1 MLCFCIF
8 AKIMIVLTSMIF
20 AERPFENLNWVIIVL
35 VITMLI
41 LVISKAVFSNNFYA
55 IGSLER
61 FVEVNDNQQIFSLIN
76 QFLFAV
82 LLGTLCVPYLIEDYD
97 YIFYLP
103 IVKAVSLAVILL
115 LFFWA
120 KSLFAALGAYAFKLS
135 YNNTVNFRVASYYRF
150 YSVAVLWL
158 AVLLFYFSDVSRLII
173 FLICLIILVLLRVLN
188 FTYRIK
194 NQQEQISK
202 NWYYNILYL
211 CALEILP
218 LLVLYKFLTVW

>member
-1 MLCFCIF
+1 MT
-8 AKIMIVLTSMIF
+8 VLTSMIF
-20 AERPFENLNWVIIVL
+20 AERSFENLNWVIIMLMATLLVL
-35 VITMLI
+35 VVSRVL
-41 LVISKAVFSNNFYA
+41 FSNNFYA
-55 IGSLER
+55 IGSLEK

-76 QFLFAV
+76 QLLFAV
-82 LLGTLCVPYLIEDYD
+82 LLGSLCVPYLIEDYD
-97 YIFYLP
+97 YIFYTP
-103 IVKAVSLAVILL
+103 TFKAIIIAVILL

-120 KSLFAALGAYAFKLS
+120 KSFFAMLGAYAFKLS
-135 YNNTVNFRVASYYRF
+135 YNNAVNFRVSSYYRF
-150 YSVAVLWL
+150 YSVAVLWV
-158 AVLLFYFSDVSRLII
+158 AVLLFYFSEIPRLPV
-173 FLICLIILVLLRVLN
+173 FLICLILLVILRVLN